1 MIKEILDLLK
11 TSKDNKDKRQKLIE
25 NEDFF
30 LKLIKIVESYYKN
43 ELKNKETLEMNSE
56 EISKEIKALNIRKE
70 LFGRLQNVKYKNDK
84 ST

>member
-43 ELKNKETLEMNSE
+43 ELKDKETLEMNSE

-70 LFGRLQNVKYKNDK
+70 LFGRLQNVKYKNEK
-84 ST
+84 SN

>member
-70 LFGRLQNVKYKNDK
+70 LFGRLQNVKYKNEK
-84 ST
+84 SN

>member
-70 LFGRLQNVKYKNDK
+70 LFGRLQNVKYKNEK

>member
-84 ST
+84 PT